1 MATTADFQLLD
12 STNEDYPYTP
22 TAPKGPSS
30 TDRNAKEQAPKCV
43 GPLQAIP
50 EAVGLGLFCRFRW
63 LGLRARNR
71 DRAVTCSWRNIS
83 IAPKMEAPRCATL
96 HLPSCD
102 APPRCYTHEADRSPW
117 LREEPDGAQAQRHEG
132 HMHNG
137 PPPPIR
143 HWTLI
148 AEELTRETDSNRLLE
163 LARELADALD
173 RERLNPPAA
182 PRPQADRRIATN
194 PESNSTD

>member
-1 MATTADFQLLD
+1 
-12 STNEDYPYTP
+12 
-22 TAPKGPSS
+22 
-30 TDRNAKEQAPKCV
+30 
-43 GPLQAIP
+43 
-50 EAVGLGLFCRFRW
+50 
-63 LGLRARNR
+63 
-71 DRAVTCSWRNIS
+71 
-83 IAPKMEAPRCATL
+83 
-96 HLPSCD
+96 
-102 APPRCYTHEADRSPW
+102 
-117 LREEPDGAQAQRHEG
+117 
-132 HMHNG
+132 MHNG